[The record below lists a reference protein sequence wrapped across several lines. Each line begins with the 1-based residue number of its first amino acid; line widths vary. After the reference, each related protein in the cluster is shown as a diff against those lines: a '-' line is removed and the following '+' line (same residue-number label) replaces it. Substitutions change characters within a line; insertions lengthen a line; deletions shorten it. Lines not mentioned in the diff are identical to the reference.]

1 MPNIKDKSKPT
12 ITDKDRMTVESTTPS
27 AGLTNVSA
35 ADNSKVLM
43 GAAAGLE
50 ERGWRADQL
59 VEMAGEDGNDNPPG
73 NRETLLS
80 TEIRKTK
87 MKG

>member
-27 AGLTNVSA
+27 AGLTNVST

-43 GAAAGLE
+43 NAPELQ

-59 VEMAGEDGNDNPPG
+59 VEVAGEDGNDNPPG